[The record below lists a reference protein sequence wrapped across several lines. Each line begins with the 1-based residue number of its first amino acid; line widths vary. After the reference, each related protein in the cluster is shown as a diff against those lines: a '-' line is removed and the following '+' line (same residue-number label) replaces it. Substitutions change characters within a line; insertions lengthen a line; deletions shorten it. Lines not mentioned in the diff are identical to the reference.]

1 MVCLSYEGEGEAVGY
16 MNLKLKPL
24 SEVRKNLNPNLT
36 SVRLDL
42 NITKGNFILQKVDLF
57 MFLVIGLVEK
67 LKVIFFLKCQVV
79 LPPLDIWRG
88 NEDLM
93 NGVPR
98 ITSFVGWFWH
108 IGFLAGIRVRWG
120 SRNVYLSLRVGYIN
134 FGLPFQE
141 HHIRTGCGIMSI
153 IVYGDPDKP
162 ALITYPNLALN
173 YMSCFQGLF
182 FCPEAASL
190 LLHNFCIYHI
200 SPPGHELGANAIC
213 AEDPVPSLEDLADQ
227 IIEVLKLGAVKC
239 MRVTVGVYILTLF
252 AIFLYEF
259 SDMITYLEPLV
270 KISGDGKFDIFL
282 WYVWLAKRVFAS
294 AILQQVRG
302 NVEVAESEIV
312 QACRKLNLNGSGAG
326 VLAPNSAFFGSSLKK
341 VIASRVPN
349 TKIPYDYISI
359 GLRQ

>member
-1 MVCLSYEGEGEAVGY
+1 MTVRCEEDFMVKLEGENVKLQKVEGKRKRRKKHGVHGSVWEWRMEDVTIHCCLSYEGEGEAVGY

-36 SVRLDL
+36 SVRVSFS
-42 NITKGNFILQKVDLF
+42 IKVKARAYREIEGD
-57 MFLVIGLVEK
+57 FLS
-67 LKVIFFLKCQVV
+67 QVPSGYSS
-79 LPPLDIWRG
+79 LGYLERERRFD
-88 NEDLM
+88 EC
-93 NGVPR
+93 
-98 ITSFVGWFWH
+98 WFWH

-120 SRNVYLSLRVGYIN
+120 SRNVYRKGICYIN

-141 HHIRTGCGIMSI
+141 HHIRTGYGIMSV

-213 AEDPVPSLEDLADQ
+213 AEDPVPSPEDLADQ
-227 IIEVLKLGAVKC
+227 IIEVLKYFGLGAVMC

-252 AIFLYEF
+252 AVMANLIYFYGMCGLLKEC
-259 SDMITYLEPLV
+259 L
-270 KISGDGKFDIFL
+270 
-282 WYVWLAKRVFAS
+282 
-294 AILQQVRG
+294 LQRYFNKEVRG

-312 QACRKLNLNGSGAG
+312 QACRKRLDKRKRTNALRFLEAINQRPDILDGLIGAIR
-326 VLAPNSAFFGSSLKK
+326 LL
-341 VIASRVPN
+341 
-349 TKIPYDYISI
+349 
-359 GLRQ
+359 

>member
-1 MVCLSYEGEGEAVGY
+1 MTKESNSCLEKIDFGLRNY
-16 MNLKLKPL
+16 K
-24 SEVRKNLNPNLT
+24 T
-36 SVRLDL
+36 
-42 NITKGNFILQKVDLF
+42 ILFVD
-57 MFLVIGLVEK
+57 INKEK

-79 LPPLDIWRG
+79 IPPLDIWRG
-88 NEDLM
+88 NADLM

-98 ITSFVGWFWH
+98 ITSWFWH

-120 SRNVYLSLRVGYIN
+120 SRNVYRKGICYIN

-141 HHIRTGCGIMSI
+141 HHIRTGCGIMSV

-213 AEDPVPSLEDLADQ
+213 AEDPVPSPEDLADQ
-227 IIEVLKLGAVKC
+227 IIEVLKYFGLGAVMC
-239 MRVTVGVYILTLF
+239 MRVTVGAYILTLF
-252 AIFLYEF
+252 AVMANLIYFYGMCGLLKEC
-259 SDMITYLEPLV
+259 L
-270 KISGDGKFDIFL
+270 
-282 WYVWLAKRVFAS
+282 
-294 AILQQVRG
+294 LQRYFNKEVRG

-312 QACRKLNLNGSGAG
+312 QACRKWLDKRKRTNALRFLEAINQRPDISDGLIGAIR
-326 VLAPNSAFFGSSLKK
+326 LL
-341 VIASRVPN
+341 
-349 TKIPYDYISI
+349 
-359 GLRQ
+359 

>member
-173 YMSCFQGLF
+173 F
-182 FCPEAASL
+182 FPLKLPQEFL
-190 LLHNFCIYHI
+190 K
-200 SPPGHELGANAIC
+200 LGANAIC